1 MADVLCGIFVGGRGS
16 RMGNVAKGLLEIE
29 GEPIVVRTTR
39 LARAQGFDVVLVG
52 DATPYRALKL
62 PELADDPPGI
72 GPLGGLHA
80 LLAASSVSAIVVAC
94 DMPYLRAEDLAE
106 LARFAPEADVVAA
119 KRTPD
124 GPWEALFSRW
134 SPRSRKVV
142 EAAIEGG
149 VRSFQRVLDRLDVRR
164 IELPARSLDDWDEPA
179 DLSS

>member
-1 MADVLCGIFVGGRGS
+1 MPAITCGIFVGGRGS

-29 GEPIVVRTTR
+29 GEPIVVRTAR
-39 LARAQGFDVVLVG
+39 LAREQGFDVVLVG
-52 DATPYRALKL
+52 DATAYRALNI

-94 DMPYLRAEDLAE
+94 DMPYLRAEDLAA
-106 LARFAPEADVVAA
+106 LATHAPEADVVAA
-119 KRTPD
+119 KRDPE

-134 SPRSRKVV
+134 SHRSRKVV
-142 EAAIEGG
+142 EAAIADG
-149 VRSFQRVLDRLDVRR
+149 VRSFQRVLDRLDVRQ
-164 IELPARSLDDWDEPA
+164 IQLPARSLDDWDEPS